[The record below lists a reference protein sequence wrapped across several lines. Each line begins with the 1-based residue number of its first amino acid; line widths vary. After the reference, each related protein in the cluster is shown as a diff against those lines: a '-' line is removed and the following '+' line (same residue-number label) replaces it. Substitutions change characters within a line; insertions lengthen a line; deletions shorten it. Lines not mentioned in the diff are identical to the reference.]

1 MDTRRNRT
9 APRVSPEDIRFA
21 ILALGIFPGAVTVLY
36 PARLLKLMGLYFGS
50 EVGCFPDKAH
60 RGSGQRY
67 CHRYHKPVLLL
78 RSPSDEQ
85 ALEFDRLSSIYD
97 GLVGVSSVPVLQE
110 GIRLVSLLT
119 SRNSRILDLSCG
131 PGLEIPALSALVPRG
146 EVVGVD
152 LSAGMVVAS
161 YERAKKEGVSNA
173 AFIQADALNLPAEFE
188 GRFDLI
194 FCCNSF
200 HHYPDPL
207 AALKEM
213 RRALS
218 EDGKAIIIDP
228 RLSQFFLATEPISK
242 WGDPGFVG
250 FYSPD
255 EFHRLFMTADFD
267 CFYWNEMLPWVGVS
281 IGTK

>member
-1 MDTRRNRT
+1 MDFLRHRS
-9 APRVSPEDIRFA
+9 APRVRPEDIRFA

-36 PARLLKLMGLYFGS
+36 PARALKLMGLYFGR
-50 EVGCFPDKAH
+50 EVGCFPERTL
-60 RGSGQRY
+60 RGKGQWY
-67 CHRYHKPVLLL
+67 CHRYRKPMLLA
-78 RSPSDEQ
+78 RTPRDDQ
-85 ALEFDRLSSIYD
+85 AEEFDRLSNIYD

-110 GIRLVSLLT
+110 GIRLVSLLAL
-119 SRNSRILDLSCG
+119 RNSRILDLSCG
-131 PGLEIPALSALVPRG
+131 PGMEIPALAALVPGG

-152 LSAGMVVAS
+152 LSAGMVVTAH
-161 YERAKKEGVSNA
+161 ERARREGIFNT
-173 AFIQADALNLPAEFE
+173 AFVQADALNLPADFE

-213 RRALS
+213 RRVLS
-218 EDGKAIIIDP
+218 DDGKAIIIDP

-250 FYSPD
+250 FYSPE
-255 EFHRLFMTADFD
+255 EFHRLFLSANYDS
-267 CFYWNEMLPWVGVS
+267 FYWNEMLPWVGVS